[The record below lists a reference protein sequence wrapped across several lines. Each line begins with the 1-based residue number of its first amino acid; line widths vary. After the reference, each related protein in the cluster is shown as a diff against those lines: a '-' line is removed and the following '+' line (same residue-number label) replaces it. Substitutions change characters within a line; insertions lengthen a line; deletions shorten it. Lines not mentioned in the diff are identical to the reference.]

1 MIRAIIIDD
10 EPLAISVTKE
20 YLALHSDIEVIGE
33 CNDGFRALKMIT
45 DLKPDLI
52 FLDVQMP
59 KITGLEMLELIDED
73 ELPAIIFTTAFEE
86 YAIKAF
92 ENNAVDYL
100 LKPYSQERFDQA
112 MVRLRNQPRM
122 KQDDVQELSATQT
135 SNRIV
140 LRDNG
145 QIKIIAHKDIRFLE
159 ADDDYVKIH
168 CADGV
173 FMKKITLKHYENV
186 LPSELFIRIH
196 RSFMANVNY
205 ITRIEPCEK
214 TSHIAILTS
223 GEKLQVSKS
232 GYQLLKEVL
241 GI

>member
-1 MIRAIIIDD
+1 MIKAIIIDD
-10 EPLAISVTKE
+10 EPLSISVTKE
-20 YLALHSDIEVIGE
+20 YLQHHRDIEVVGE
-33 CNDGFRALKMIT
+33 CNDGFRALKMIAE
-45 DLKPDLI
+45 LKPDLI

-59 KITGLEMLELIDED
+59 KITGLEMLELIDAD
-73 ELPAIIFTTAFEE
+73 ELPTIIFTTAFEE
-86 YAIKAF
+86 YALKAF

-112 MVRLRNQPRM
+112 MERLRSRPRM
-122 KQDDVQELSATQT
+122 KQNDVQELASTQS

-145 QIKIIAHKDIRFLE
+145 QIRIIALKDIRFIE

-168 CADGV
+168 CSEGV
-173 FMKKITLKHYENV
+173 FMKKVTLKYYENA
-186 LPSELFIRIH
+186 LPSELFLRVH
-196 RSFMANVNY
+196 RSTMVNVNF
-205 ITRIEPCEK
+205 ITRIEPYEK
-214 TSHIAILTS
+214 TSHLAILST